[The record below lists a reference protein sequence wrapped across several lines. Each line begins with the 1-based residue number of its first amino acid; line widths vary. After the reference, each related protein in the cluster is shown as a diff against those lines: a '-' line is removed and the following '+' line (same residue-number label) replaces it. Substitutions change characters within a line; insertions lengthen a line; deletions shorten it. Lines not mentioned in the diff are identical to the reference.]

1 MSESSI
7 QKRVMAAIGAR
18 DGVLVWR
25 QQSGAF
31 RALNDP
37 KRIVKVGTPGISDA
51 LAVVG
56 VKVTPEM
63 VGKRIGVAV
72 GIEFKSEKGRQS
84 DAQAAWQKAFEGCGG
99 TYAIVRSVEDA
110 VELIKRLEEI
120 VAQGKEH
127 RLK

>member
-7 QKRVMAAIGAR
+7 QKRALAAIGAR
-18 DGVLVWR
+18 DDTLVWR

-31 RALNDP
+31 RALDDP
-37 KRIVKVGTPGISDA
+37 NRIVKVGTPGISDA

-56 VKVTPEM
+56 VEVTPEM

-72 GIEFKSEKGRQS
+72 GIEFKAEKGRQS
-84 DAQAAWQKAFEGCGG
+84 DAQRRWQQSLEDCGG

-110 VELIKRLEEI
+110 VELIEK
-120 VAQGKEH
+120 VKKEGGI
-127 RLK
+127 

>member
-7 QKRVMAAIGAR
+7 QKRALAAIGAR
-18 DGVLVWR
+18 DDVLVWR

-31 RALNDP
+31 RALDDP
-37 KRIVKVGTPGISDA
+37 KRIVKVGTPGVSDA

-56 VKVTPEM
+56 VEVTPEM

-84 DAQAAWQKAFEGCGG
+84 DAQAAWQKALEGCGG

-110 VELIKRLEEI
+110 VALVEK
-120 VAQGKEH
+120 VKKEGGI
-127 RLK
+127 

>member
-31 RALNDP
+31 RALDDP
-37 KRIVKVGTPGISDA
+37 KRIVRVGTVGMSDA
-51 LAVVG
+51 LAVVE
-56 VKVTPEM
+56 VEITPAM

-110 VELIKRLEEI
+110 VALVEK
-120 VAQGKEH
+120 VKKEGGI
-127 RLK
+127 